1 MEGSS
6 AQSLAMARVVRPY
19 TSFSAVNQIEYMV
32 RYRTKTPK
40 RIGLWRLPKRS
51 GKDGRMGHF
60 YFNIRDGDSFE
71 EDTEGVDLP
80 SSDFAKREAVQAARE
95 MMIEEIASGL
105 PVSDQ
110 VFEVWDNFG
119 VLLFELKFKDLLHS

>member
-1 MEGSS
+1 MEVGGERK
-6 AQSLAMARVVRPY
+6 AA
-19 TSFSAVNQIEYMV
+19 
-32 RYRTKTPK
+32 KT
-40 RIGLWRLPKRS
+40 